1 MEESSQMKKIREDGY
16 LEETCWDIL
25 SQFLCFYR
33 WARPRLMDSLSR
45 CVNLCSARWS
55 LRPWMLWT
63 CQAASGR
70 AATVTCEPSRL
81 DSHRM
86 TTVSRPWHHQLSP
99 PPSGPPQ
106 VSGLCLWLVFVSKQE
121 LWQWHCSRLLTYC
134 FQWLRFAFTKPKT
147 VKSCQFYI
155 FYITMDFFHYLT
167 YILTTLTY
175 RNYILHSLILI
186 LKAEKA

>member
-25 SQFLCFYR
+25 SRIFCFCR
-33 WARPRLMDSLSR
+33 WARPRLTGSLSR

-63 CQAASGR
+63 CRAASGH
-70 AATVTCEPSRL
+70 AATVTCVPSRL
-81 DSHRM
+81 DSHR
-86 TTVSRPWHHQLSP
+86 TTTASPPWRHQLSP

-121 LWQWHCSRLLTYC
+121 LWQWQYSRQLTYC
-134 FQWLRFAFTKPKT
+134 IQWLRFAFTKPKKVQKLSILHIIYYNGLFCFFFWPTFELHWPT
-147 VKSCQFYI
+147 VTTFYI
-155 FYITMDFFHYLT
+155 VWFW
-167 YILTTLTY
+167 
-175 RNYILHSLILI
+175 S
-186 LKAEKA
+186 